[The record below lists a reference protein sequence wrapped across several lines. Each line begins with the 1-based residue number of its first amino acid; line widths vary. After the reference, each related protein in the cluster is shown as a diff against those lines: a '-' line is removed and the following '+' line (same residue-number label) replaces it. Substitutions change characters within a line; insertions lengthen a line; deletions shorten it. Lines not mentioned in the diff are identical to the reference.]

1 MTRPSISEQLTDQ
14 FYRWELRGRGWTYK
28 PELPVE
34 LEPPFVP
41 FYRYLPKQEPYVD
54 DGRYPSLLG
63 RIARNIYQGIF
74 PPKEE
79 PQEEEELVEPEIFH
93 CTEGITVLHIS
104 VPRGIKIGIAETEQL
119 LLMLSYCRYPLSFEL
134 LASRRDISIQLVSRT
149 PDAIHVKSQVQAF
162 FPGCIITETADIL
175 ENILTKEACFASVI
189 HYGLA
194 EEFMRPLHMPTSFNP
209 DPLTGICGAL
219 EGLADGTYACIQVL
233 FTGTTK
239 PWTESIVRSVTASDG
254 KSFFSD
260 APEMLSLTH
269 TKLSSPLFAVSMRV
283 VGVGKSVEQARNIS
297 RTVGAAFG
305 RIYFSPSNSLIPLKV
320 DIHFQENIDSLILRH
335 SHLTGMFLNSREL
348 MTLVH
353 LPGDTVHAPKLKR
366 SIRRTK
372 EAPDIATGHP
382 LVLGVNEHMGK
393 DVQVSVSAVQR
404 LKHMHIIGATGTG
417 KSTLL
422 QSLITQDI
430 QQGNGI
436 AVLDPHGDL
445 IDSILAQIPKERLT
459 DVVLIDP
466 ADTEYSVGFN
476 ILSAHSDVEKEILA
490 SDLVASFRR
499 LSSSWGDQ
507 MNSVLAN
514 AILAYLESP
523 NGGTLAD
530 LRRFLIE
537 KPYRDSYLKTV
548 TDPNIVYYWQKEY
561 PLLKSNSIGS
571 ILTRLDTFLRPKP
584 IRYMVAQKST
594 LDFEQIL
601 DTKKIL
607 LIKLSQ
613 GLIGNEN
620 SYLLGTFFVTKLYQA
635 AMARQA
641 KEHAARTEFFVYI
654 DEFQNFITPSMS
666 LILSGARKY
675 HMGLILAH
683 QDMQQVS
690 KHDSELASA
699 VVSNAGTRICFRL
712 GDTDAKRFASGFS
725 FFEAQDLENLHTGEA
740 IARIERPD
748 YDFSLRT
755 IPSPPDIPHVAARQ
769 EVIDYCRGRY
779 ATKRVDIEQQL
790 QEETTIT
797 EVQSIP
803 KTPPLKVQPLQAATL
818 ILTEESIAETK
829 QKLVAQKEE
838 TEHRYLQNL
847 IKKMAESRGYKAI
860 IEASVPDGTGRVDV
874 LLERSGKQIACE
886 VSVTTDVA
894 WEMHNIQKCLD
905 AGYVQVVECS
915 TDTKTLEQIRAKV
928 VETFSKDVQEKILVG
943 TPEELF
949 AWLDEQVVKE
959 ASTEKRMR
967 GYRVKV
973 EYSAVSAS
981 ELKHK
986 QAAVSKAVLGAM
998 AKHSGKKEN

>member
-1 MTRPSISEQLTDQ
+1 MVRPSISEQLTDQ
-14 FYRWELRGRGWTYK
+14 FYRWELRGRGWTYN

-41 FYRYLPKQEPYVD
+41 FYRYLPKQEPMVD

-63 RIARNIYQGIF
+63 RIARNIYQYIF
-74 PPKEE
+74 PAEE
-79 PQEEEELVEPEIFH
+79 PAPQEEEQIEPEIFR
-93 CTEGITVLHIS
+93 CSEGITVLHIS
-104 VPRGIKIGIAETEQL
+104 VPKGIKIGIAETEQL
-119 LLMLSYCRYPLSFEL
+119 LLMLSYSRYPLSFEL
-134 LASRRDISIQLVSRT
+134 LASSRDISIQLVSRMG
-149 PDAIHVKSQVQAF
+149 DAIHVKSQVQAF
-162 FPGCIITETADIL
+162 FPGCIITEEQDIL
-175 ENILTKEACFASVI
+175 EDILIKEAHFASVI

-194 EEFMRPLHMPTSFNP
+194 EEFMRPLHMATSFNP

-233 FTGTTK
+233 FEGTTK

-283 VGVGKSVEQARNIS
+283 VGVGTTVEQARTIS
-297 RTVGAAFG
+297 KTVGAAFG
-305 RIYFSPSNSLIPLKV
+305 RIYFSPSNSLIPLGV
-320 DIHFQENIDSLILRH
+320 DIPFPENIDSLILRH
-335 SHLTGMFLNSREL
+335 SHITGILLNSREL

-372 EAPDIATGHP
+372 AAPDMATGHP
-382 LVLGVNEHMGK
+382 LVLGLNEHMGK
-393 DVQVSVSAVQR
+393 EVPVSVSAGQR

-430 QQGNGI
+430 QHGNGI

-445 IDSILAQIPKERLT
+445 IDSLLTHIPQERVS

-466 ADTEYSVGFN
+466 SDTEYSVGFN

-499 LSSSWGDQ
+499 VSSSWGDQ

-523 NGGTLAD
+523 KGGTLAD

-641 KEHAARTEFFVYI
+641 KEHAARMDFFVYI

-712 GDTDAKRFASGFS
+712 GDTDAKRFAGGFS

-755 IPSPPDIPHVAARQ
+755 IPSPQDIPHVAQRQ

-779 ATKRVDIEQQL
+779 ATKRTDIEQQL
-790 QEETTIT
+790 QEETTVP
-797 EVQSIP
+797 EVEEIP
-803 KTPPLKVQPLQAATL
+803 KTPPPKVEPIRVATPV
-818 ILTEESIAETK
+818 LTDEAIAETK

-847 IKKMAESRGYKAI
+847 IKKMAESRGYKAT
-860 IEASVPDGTGRVDV
+860 IEAPVPDGTGRVDV

-894 WEMHNIQKCLD
+894 WEIHNIQKCLN
-905 AGYVQVVECS
+905 AGYMQVVECA
-915 TDTKTLEQIRAKV
+915 TDTKTLAQIRQKIA
-928 VETFSKDVQEKILVG
+928 ETFSKDIQERILVG

-949 AWLDEQVVKE
+949 AWLDAQVVKE
-959 ASTEKRMR
+959 AATEKRMK

-973 EYSAVSAS
+973 EYSAVSGS

-998 AKHSGKKEN
+998 AKHSGKKEV